1 MHPTAWN
8 ENSIRQAHALYEQL
22 TGQTLAL
29 HLERHRQW
37 AQLLAHG
44 FTLDDLRRVITYLQK
59 EIRATRRNVGALKLS
74 NLLQLDRFEE
84 DLAVSRIRL
93 HSQTRTQPHPISPT
107 PKSTLTPDQIESSR
121 QQALEKIQ
129 RFRASLD

>member
-1 MHPTAWN
+1 MNAAGWN
-8 ENSIRQAHALYEQL
+8 EDQIRQAHGLYEQL
-22 TGQTLAL
+22 TGQRLSL

-37 AQLLAHG
+37 ALLLAHG
-44 FTLDDLRRVITYLQK
+44 YTLDDLRRVITYLQR

-93 HSQTRTQPHPISPT
+93 HPPPPIHSQPMPSP
-107 PKSTLTPDQIESSR
+107 PKPALSPEQIESSR
-121 QQALEKIQ
+121 QQALEKLQ

>member
-1 MHPTAWN
+1 MNAAGWN
-8 ENSIRQAHALYEQL
+8 EDQIRQAHGLYEQL
-22 TGQTLAL
+22 TGQRLSL

-37 AQLLAHG
+37 ALLLAQGH
-44 FTLDDLRRVITYLQK
+44 TLDDLRRVITYLQR

-93 HSQTRTQPHPISPT
+93 HSPTQTHAPTRSPT
-107 PKSTLTPDQIESSR
+107 PKSPLSQEQIESSR
-121 QQALEKIQ
+121 QQALEKLQ